1 MSGRIV
7 DAHLHL
13 WDRSRGGYP
22 WITPELGPLDRDFA
36 PEEAAAELRA
46 AGVDAAI
53 LVQADDTAADTR
65 FMLDVAATN
74 DWVVGVV
81 GWVPLDDERAA
92 ASALDALDGEPLL
105 RGIRHLVH
113 DDPRD
118 DFLDLPDVR
127 ASLRRVA
134 EHGLVFDVPD
144 AWPRHLA
151 AAGRVARAVP
161 ELTVVIDHLAKP
173 PAGTD
178 ALPAWKAELRAVAA
192 LPNTMAKFSGLH
204 LPGVSFDEATVGA
217 LLDLALDAF
226 GAERLVYGGDWPMS
240 VPHGGYQP
248 TWQVMRACLDRLA
261 PDERDAVLGG
271 NAERVYLDPEIRS
284 IVPESGLSPRIIDES
299 ARNIG

>member
-1 MSGRIV
+1 MSGRVV

-53 LVQADDTAADTR
+53 LVQADDSAADTR
-65 FMLDVAATN
+65 FMLDVAAAN

-118 DFLDLPDVR
+118 DFLDLPDLGAVR
-127 ASLRRVA
+127 RLPA
-134 EHGLVFDVPD
+134 
-144 AWPRHLA
+144 HLA
-151 AAGRVARAVP
+151 GHARM
-161 ELTVVIDHLAKP
+161 HRP
-173 PAGTD
+173 PRARRARRGARRERRTLLSRPRDPTD
-178 ALPAWKAELRAVAA
+178 RP
-192 LPNTMAKFSGLH
+192 
-204 LPGVSFDEATVGA
+204 
-217 LLDLALDAF
+217 
-226 GAERLVYGGDWPMS
+226 
-240 VPHGGYQP
+240 
-248 TWQVMRACLDRLA
+248 
-261 PDERDAVLGG
+261 
-271 NAERVYLDPEIRS
+271 
-284 IVPESGLSPRIIDES
+284 
-299 ARNIG
+299 